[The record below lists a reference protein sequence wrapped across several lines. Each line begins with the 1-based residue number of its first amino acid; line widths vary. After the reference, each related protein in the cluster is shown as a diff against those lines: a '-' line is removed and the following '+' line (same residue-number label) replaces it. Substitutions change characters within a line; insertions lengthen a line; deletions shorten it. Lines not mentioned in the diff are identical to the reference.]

1 MLKTIINILVF
12 FIGFYIGFVKLKY
25 PRSVR
30 KEKLVF
36 FFYIYIYI
44 NNMRFPCSCSSLSL
58 FSLKVHMTYIRSI
71 TKMMKM
77 IQKEANRL

>member
-36 FFYIYIYI
+36 FFFFLYI
-44 NNMRFPCSCSSLSL
+44 NNMCFPCSCSSLSL